1 MHVVVVLTITTR
13 ANKNET
19 GSHAQSRAFTKT
31 AIGGKANGSLPIS
44 GAAFASHFQNFR

>member
-1 MHVVVVLTITTR
+1 MHVVVVLTIATR

-31 AIGGKANGSLPIS
+31 AIGGKANASRRL
-44 GAAFASHFQNFR
+44 FAVSNCETD